1 MDATER
7 KMKIL
12 NMFQAQREV
21 KISHIVSELHISRE
35 TARRDLAELQNQD
48 KVKLVRGGAI
58 IKANKNETAYEKRLN
73 FMEKEKDEIAEAF
86 CKYVK
91 EEDTIYL
98 DFGTTSLAVA
108 RKLHRFNKLTVVTN
122 SLPIINELYKDDHI
136 SLLMLG
142 GMVRKNEGSFVGEIA
157 KHALGSLNIN
167 IGFFSGSGFDLKLGL
182 SNFNFAETELSRTIL
197 KQCLCVVVG
206 VDHTK
211 LDQVY
216 SQKVANINEIDI
228 LISDEISSKTLI
240 KLRKEIPEV
249 VVKKVVKKV
258 GN

>member
-1 MDATER
+1 MSFKLKGR
-7 KMKIL
+7 LKSLI
-12 NMFQAQREV
+12 
-21 KISHIVSELHISRE
+21 IVSELHISRE

-136 SLLMLG
+136 SLLVLG

-206 VDHTK
+206 VDQTK